1 MTRLVKIE
9 GAGQGAFVDDEL
21 VMIHAETGTFFA
33 LKDTGLAVWN
43 LLDAESDLDAICQSL
58 EARFEVEP
66 DVCQAQVRAF
76 AGQLVEAG
84 FARFC

>member
-1 MTRLVKIE
+1 MSVHHGQPLTPVADHG
-9 GAGQGAFVDDEL
+9 GA
-21 VMIHAETGTFFA
+21 
-33 LKDTGLAVWN
+33 
-43 LLDAESDLDAICQSL
+43 CQSL
-58 EARFEVEP
+58 ETRFEVEP